1 MTMTKIPELNK
12 GTPSFEDVNMAEKV
26 TCMREESTLRLREL
40 LNHKKELTDALCD
53 RMPIKDPEL
62 MEKYRAFSEE
72 LDSLI
77 AAEAK
82 LLSDFEQRQSL
93 RI

>member
-1 MTMTKIPELNK
+1 MVTTTISELKK
-12 GTPSFEDVNMAEKV
+12 GPPSFEDARMEEKV
-26 TCMREESTLRLREL
+26 ICMREESSSRLREL

-53 RMPIKDPEL
+53 RMPIEDPEL
-62 MEKYRAFSEE
+62 IEKYRAFSEE

-82 LLSDFEQRQSL
+82 FLSDFE
-93 RI
+93 